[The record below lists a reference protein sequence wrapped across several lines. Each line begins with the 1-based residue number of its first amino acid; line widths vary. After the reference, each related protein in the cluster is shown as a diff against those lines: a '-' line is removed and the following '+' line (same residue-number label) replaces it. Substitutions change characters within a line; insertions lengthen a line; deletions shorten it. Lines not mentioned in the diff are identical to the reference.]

1 MSAAAVA
8 AEIRDAVTAGWS
20 VPPADLDGIAAAHRP
35 PSRDMVKRLYANFD
49 LYWTAGFL
57 YFVCRDVRAG
67 REDWSRAR
75 RLLAGMAATCA
86 GRLELW
92 KCTAAAA
99 VLRKAASGIDD
110 AQTAAEGLDVVD
122 AVVLY
127 LNRLQSWID
136 ASIPWSAL
144 DAMAPLD
151 IRGFRA

>member
-1 MSAAAVA
+1 VSAAAVA
-8 AEIRDAVTAGWS
+8 AEIRAAVTTGWS
-20 VPPADLDGIAAAHRP
+20 DPPADLDGVAAAHRP

-57 YFVCRDVRAG
+57 YVACRDVRAG

-75 RLLAGMAATCA
+75 RFLAGMATTCA
-86 GRLELW
+86 GRLDLW
-92 KCTAAAA
+92 KCATAAAM
-99 VLRKAASGIDD
+99 LRQAAAAIDN
-110 AQTAAEGLDVVD
+110 AETAAEGLDVVD

-127 LNRLQSWID
+127 LNRLQNWVD

-151 IRGFRA
+151 IRGLKA